1 MLHFPSSLITKLNK
15 TESTMVIIA
24 NNLYCCNF
32 PTKKLLKKIC
42 LLPKKISHS
51 KIKKQFNN
59 SRKHHNYRPLTHSH
73 HHKEGTQNTNSHI
86 NSSPTMIAK
95 QPSLSLSVCL
105 SLNKMIAMLN
115 STTRTNTK
123 RTTSPEC
130 RGLTIFTDI
139 YLP

>member
-15 TESTMVIIA
+15 TESTMVINA

-42 LLPKKISHS
+42 LLPKNISHS

-95 QPSLSLSVCL
+95 QPSLSLCL
-105 SLNKMIAMLN
+105 SLSQQDDSNAKQYNQNQHKENHLPRVQGLN
-115 STTRTNTK
+115 Y
-123 RTTSPEC
+123 
-130 RGLTIFTDI
+130 F
-139 YLP
+139 Y